1 VLADDEVEMKERD
14 ETSGPS
20 TWDGAPEAKL
30 SPTDVQQKE
39 FRVARFGAGYRM
51 REVDEFLDHV
61 TDVLT
66 TLIAENERLQRTAA
80 TRPAAP
86 AVGSLA
92 GDGDRAAVEAFLRS
106 EKGFLRDLGVLV
118 QSHAEE
124 LKTMVRTARTAPAAV
139 VPPDTAPAPADTPD
153 ATAPDTAGVE
163 ADRPPADVE
172 AASPPGASAP
182 ETSTEETPAEEE
194 PVAESFAAPT
204 GEADVAAA
212 EREPDDDPDDRDA
225 GGDEVTGVVA
235 EEPIRL
241 EEPEPARSRR
251 TDDDRD
257 GLRELFWGEE

>member
-1 VLADDEVEMKERD
+1 MLADDEVEMKERD

-182 ETSTEETPAEEE
+182 ETSTEETPAEE
-194 PVAESFAAPT
+194 PVAEAFAAPA

-212 EREPDDDPDDRDA
+212 EREPEDDPDDRDA

-241 EEPEPARSRR
+241 EEPEPARSGR